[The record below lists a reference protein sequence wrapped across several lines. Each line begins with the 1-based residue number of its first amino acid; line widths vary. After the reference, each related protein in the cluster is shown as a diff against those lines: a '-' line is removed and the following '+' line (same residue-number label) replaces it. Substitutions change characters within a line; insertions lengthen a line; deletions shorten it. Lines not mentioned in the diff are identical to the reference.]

1 MAYVHRQSFEIRNYE
16 CDHYGRMHLPVMLN
30 YLQEAA
36 FGASAAVGYS
46 AHRYAELGLSW
57 FAYETDIEFMRPLR
71 FSDEIEIKT
80 WVSDFRRVR
89 SLRQYEVYHDGQ
101 MVARA
106 NTDWVLIDTETQ
118 APTSIS
124 PEIVAAYAAGD
135 EVPPA
140 EPRKTFKRFPKTVPE
155 VAHSFTRRVEI
166 RDIDPAQHVNNAVY
180 LHWLADAE
188 RRALTACGWGTQRL
202 HEAHIALHTYR
213 YQIAYKN
220 AARLDDEVRIST
232 WVSDVDTD
240 GGERWSILT
249 RDSDDLLIA
258 QVRSEWG
265 VIDALTGDARPLEET
280 FVNALQANTLSNE

>member
-1 MAYVHRQSFEIRNYE
+1 MAYVHKQRFEIRNYE

-89 SLRQYEVYHDGQ
+89 SLRQYEVYHGGQ

-106 NTDWVLIDTETQ
+106 STDWVLIDTVKQ
-118 APTSIS
+118 APTAIS

-140 EPRKTFKRFPKTVPE
+140 APRTAFRRFPKTAPD
-155 VAHSFTRRVEI
+155 VAHTLTRRVEI

-188 RRALTACGWGTQRL
+188 RQALSACGWGTHQLR
-202 HEAHIALHTYR
+202 EANIALHAYR

-220 AARLDDEVRIST
+220 AALLDDHIVINTWST
-232 WVSDVDTD
+232 DVDTD
-240 GGERWSILT
+240 GGERWSILS
-249 RDSDDLLIA
+249 REGDDALIA
-258 QVRSEWG
+258 QVHSEWG
-265 VIDALTGDARPLEET
+265 VIDATTGDARPLPDE
-280 FVNALQANTLSNE
+280 VVSALVGQST